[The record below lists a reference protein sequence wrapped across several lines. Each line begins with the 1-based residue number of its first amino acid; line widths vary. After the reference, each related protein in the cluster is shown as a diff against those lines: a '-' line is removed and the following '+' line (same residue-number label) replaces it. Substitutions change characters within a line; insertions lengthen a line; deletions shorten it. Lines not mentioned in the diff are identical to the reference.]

1 MKLEHF
7 LTPYTKIKWIKDLN
21 LRLETIQLQKENT
34 GRTLFDII
42 MAIFV
47 FDLSPK
53 TEGIKAKINIWNLI
67 KKLLHNKGNHR
78 QKRKENLLIGREYLQ
93 MI

>member
-1 MKLEHF
+1 
-7 LTPYTKIKWIKDLN
+7 
-21 LRLETIQLQKENT
+21 
-34 GRTLFDII
+34 

-47 FDLSPK
+47 FDQSPK

-78 QKRKENLLIGREYLQ
+78 QK
-93 MI
+93 